1 MKKRKTGKSGLAM
14 RDGYPR
20 PDERN
25 NVHSFEDI
33 GAGRRHGLA
42 RRSFLRTAGMVA
54 AETVSGGLVFPA
66 ITQESDGTSAKP
78 LVNGRRKL
86 GQLEVSSVG
95 LGCQDMT
102 GTFYATPHAARRAIA
117 LRCGSTREARLKDQ
131 CK

>member
-1 MKKRKTGKSGLAM
+1 MV
-14 RDGYPR
+14 YPR

-25 NVHSFEDI
+25 TVHSFEDI

-42 RRSFLRTAGMVA
+42 RRSFPRAAGMVA

-66 ITQESDGTSAKP
+66 ITPESGGTSAKP

-102 GTFYATPHAARRAIA
+102 GTFYATAPRRQACY
-117 LRCGSTREARLKDQ
+117 RSSVWKHPRSKVERTG
-131 CK
+131 